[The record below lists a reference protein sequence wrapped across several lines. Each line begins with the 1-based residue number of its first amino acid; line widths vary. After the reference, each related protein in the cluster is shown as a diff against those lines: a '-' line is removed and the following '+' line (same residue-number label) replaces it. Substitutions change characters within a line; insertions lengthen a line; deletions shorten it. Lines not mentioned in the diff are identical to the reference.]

1 MKTEEARRRAEELA
15 SQLNYHNYRYYVLD
29 DPEIPDSEYDRMLR
43 ELQDI
48 EQACPELF
56 RTDSPTQ
63 RVGVAPAGKFDEVF
77 HLQPML
83 SLGNAFSEQELLDF
97 DRRARDG
104 LGLPKG
110 IQYCAEPK
118 LDGAAVNLLYEQ
130 GVLVRASTR
139 GDGARGEDVTL
150 NVRTIPTVP
159 LRLFGADYPESAEIR
174 GEVFMPLQGFAALND
189 RIDREGGKPFV
200 NPRNAAAGSLRQL
213 DSRVTAARPL
223 KMFAYGVGAWEGLSK
238 PDSHF
243 ELLKTLGR
251 WGFAISPDV
260 SLVTGPEGCLAYYR
274 QMQEA
279 RPNLPYEID
288 GVVFKVDSAAL
299 QDELGFV
306 ARAPRW
312 AIAYKFPSQEE
323 LTVIRD
329 VEFQVGRTGA
339 LTPVAR
345 LEPVFVGGVTVSNA
359 TLHNMDEIER
369 KDIRIGDT
377 VFVRRAGDVIPEVV
391 RVLTD
396 RRPSDAKLIQLPA
409 RCPVCHSEVERI
421 PGEAVARCV
430 GGLYCKAQ
438 RKEALVHFAS
448 RKAMDIEGLG
458 NKLVEQLVDADLVSS
473 PADIYDLSVEQLS
486 GLERMGAKSAENVV
500 AAIAKSKN
508 TSLPKLIFAL
518 GIREVGESTAK
529 ALARHLRSLEALIE
543 ADEESL
549 QNVPEVGP
557 IVAGNLVRFFS
568 EPHNREVI
576 SRLIAQGL
584 KWEEHSPIQV
594 NENQFTGKTVVITGT
609 LPNMSRDEARE
620 LLEAMGARVTASV
633 SKKTDFVLAGENPG
647 SKVDKA
653 RALGIKICSEQDLN
667 TSEGD
672 TNKQD

>member
-1 MKTEEARRRAEELA
+1 MEEARQRAQELA
-15 SQLNYHNYRYYVLD
+15 NQLNYHNYRYYVLD
-29 DPEIPDSEYDRMLR
+29 DPEIPDSEFDRLLR
-43 ELQDI
+43 ELLVI
-48 EQACPELF
+48 EQTFPELL
-56 RTDSPTQ
+56 RIDSPTQ
-63 RVGVAPAGKFDEVF
+63 RVGVAPAGKFEEAL

-83 SLGNAFSEQELLDF
+83 SLGNAFTEQELLDF
-97 DRRARDG
+97 DRRAGEG
-104 LGLPKG
+104 LGLAEV
-110 IQYCAEPK
+110 IQYSAEPK
-118 LDGAAVNLLYEQ
+118 LDGVAVNLLYEH

-159 LRLFGADYPESAEIR
+159 LRFFGAGYPTTVEIR
-174 GEVFMPLQGFAALND
+174 GEIFMPLQSFFSLNK
-189 RIDREGGKPFV
+189 RINSEGGKLFV

-223 KMFAYGVGAWEGLSK
+223 TMFAYGVGAWEGDSK

-243 ELLKTLGR
+243 ETLGALR
-251 WGFAISPDV
+251 KWGFAISPDV
-260 SLVTGPEGCLAYYR
+260 RLVTGAKGCQIYYR
-274 QMQEA
+274 QMQET

-288 GVVFKVDSAAL
+288 GVVFKVDSVAQ

-323 LTVIRD
+323 LTIIRD

-391 RVLTD
+391 RVLTE
-396 RRPSDAKLIQLPA
+396 RRPSDAELIQLPA
-409 RCPVCHSEVERI
+409 RCPVCQSEVERV
-421 PGEAVARCV
+421 PGEAIARCV

-448 RKAMDIEGLG
+448 RTALDIEGLG
-458 NKLVEQLVDADLVSS
+458 SKLAEQLVDVDLVNS
-473 PADIYDLSVEQLS
+473 PADIFDLSVEQLC
-486 GLERMGAKSAENVV
+486 GLERMGTKSAENLV
-500 AAIAKSKN
+500 AAIAKSKA
-508 TSLPKLIFAL
+508 TTLPKLVYSL
-518 GIREVGESTAK
+518 GIRGVGESTAK
-529 ALARHLRSLEALIE
+529 ALARYFRSLEALME
-543 ADEESL
+543 ANEESL
-549 QNVPEVGP
+549 QNVPDVGP
-557 IVAGNLVRFFS
+557 IVAGNLLRFFS

-576 SRLIAQGL
+576 SRLLAQGL
-584 KWEEHSPIQV
+584 KWKEMAQV
-594 NENQFTGKTVVITGT
+594 QADENPFAGKTVVITGT
-609 LPNMSRDEARE
+609 LAHMSRDEAKE
-620 LLEAMGARVTASV
+620 MLESMGARVTASV

-647 SKVDKA
+647 SKVERA
-653 RALGIKICSEQDLN
+653 RALGIAICSEDDLN
-667 TSEGD
+667 HLETKEP
-672 TNKQD
+672 N

>member
-1 MKTEEARRRAEELA
+1 MKAEEARRRAEELA

-29 DPEIPDSEYDRMLR
+29 DPDIPDSEYDRLLR
-43 ELQDI
+43 ELQSI
-48 EQACPELF
+48 ELAYPEVL
-56 RTDSPTQ
+56 RADSPTQ
-63 RVGVAPAGKFDEVF
+63 RVGVAPAGKFEEAL

-83 SLGNAFSEQELLDF
+83 SLGNAFTEQELLDF

-104 LGLPKG
+104 LGFSESL
-110 IQYCAEPK
+110 QYSAEPK
-118 LDGAAVNLLYEQ
+118 LDGAAVNLLYER

-150 NVRTIPTVP
+150 NVRTVPTVP
-159 LRLFGADYPESAEIR
+159 LRLFGADYPASVEIR
-174 GEVFMPLQGFAALND
+174 GEVFMPLQGFSALNE
-189 RIDREGGKPFV
+189 RIEREGGKPFV

-213 DSRVTAARPL
+213 DSRVTATRPL
-223 KMFAYGVGAWEGLSK
+223 TMFAYGVGAWEGQSK

-243 ELLKTLGR
+243 ELLEELGS
-251 WGFAISPDV
+251 WGFAISPDAR
-260 SLVTGPEGCLAYYR
+260 LVRGPEGCLAYYG

-299 QDELGFV
+299 QEELGFV

-391 RVLTD
+391 RVLTEK
-396 RRPSDAKLIQLPA
+396 RPKDAKLISLPTH
-409 RCPVCHSEVERI
+409 CPVCHSVVERI

-458 NKLVEQLVDADLVSS
+458 SKLVEQLVDADLVHS
-473 PADIYDLSVEQLS
+473 PADIFDLSVEQLGS
-486 GLERMGAKSAENVV
+486 LERMGPKSAENVV
-500 AAIAKSKN
+500 AAIARSKD
-508 TSLPKLIFAL
+508 TSLPKLIYAL

-529 ALARHLRSLEALIE
+529 ALARHFRSLE
-543 ADEESL
+543 
-549 QNVPEVGP
+549 
-557 IVAGNLVRFFS
+557 
-568 EPHNREVI
+568 
-576 SRLIAQGL
+576 GL
-584 KWEEHSPIQV
+584 ME
-594 NENQFTGKTVVITGT
+594 GK
-609 LPNMSRDEARE
+609 
-620 LLEAMGARVTASV
+620 
-633 SKKTDFVLAGENPG
+633 
-647 SKVDKA
+647 
-653 RALGIKICSEQDLN
+653 
-667 TSEGD
+667 
-672 TNKQD
+672 

>member
-1 MKTEEARRRAEELA
+1 MNMEEARQRAQELA
-15 SQLNYHNYRYYVLD
+15 NLLNYHNYRYYVLD
-29 DPEIPDSEYDRMLR
+29 DPEIPDPEFDRLLR
-43 ELQDI
+43 ELQNI
-48 EQACPELF
+48 EQTYPELL
-56 RTDSPTQ
+56 RIDSPTQ
-63 RVGVAPAGKFDEVF
+63 RVGVAPAGKFEEAV

-83 SLGNAFSEQELLDF
+83 SLGNAFTEQELLDF
-97 DRRARDG
+97 DRRTGEG
-104 LGLPKG
+104 LGFPG
-110 IQYCAEPK
+110 AIQYCAEPK
-118 LDGAAVNLLYEQ
+118 LDGVAVNLLYEN

-139 GDGARGEDVTL
+139 GDGAKGEDITL

-159 LRLFGADYPESAEIR
+159 LRLFGADYPTTVEIR
-174 GEVFMPLQGFAALND
+174 GEIFMPLQGFSTLNK
-189 RIDREGGKPFV
+189 RINSEGGKPFV

-223 KMFAYGVGAWEGLSK
+223 TMFTYGVGFWRGESK

-243 ELLKTLGR
+243 ATLSVLKG

-260 SLVTGPEGCLAYYR
+260 RLVTGAKGCLSYYR

-288 GVVFKVDSAAL
+288 GVVFKVDSVAK

-323 LTVIRD
+323 LTIIRD

-391 RVLTD
+391 RVLTE
-396 RRPSDAKLIQLPA
+396 RRPRDAELIQLPA
-409 RCPVCHSEVERI
+409 RCPVCQSEVERV
-421 PGEAVARCV
+421 PGEAIARCV

-448 RKAMDIEGLG
+448 RTALDIEGLG
-458 NKLVEQLVDADLVSS
+458 SKLVEQLVDTDLVNS
-473 PADIYDLSVEQLS
+473 PADIFDLSVEQLC
-486 GLERMGAKSAENVV
+486 GLERMGTKSAENLV
-500 AAIAKSKN
+500 AAIAKSK
-508 TSLPKLIFAL
+508 TTTLPKLIYSL
-518 GIREVGESTAK
+518 GIRGVGESTAK
-529 ALARHLRSLEALIE
+529 ALAVHFRNLEALME
-543 ADEESL
+543 ANEETL
-549 QNVPEVGP
+549 QIVPDVGP

-576 SRLIAQGL
+576 SRLVTQGL
-584 KWEEHSPIQV
+584 KWEEMEQAQASEKPLA
-594 NENQFTGKTVVITGT
+594 GKVVVITGT
-609 LPNMSRDEARE
+609 LANMSREEAKE
-620 LLEAMGARVTASV
+620 MLESMGARVTASV

-647 SKVDKA
+647 SKLDKA
-653 RALGIKICSEQDLN
+653 KALGIAIYSEDEINKL
-667 TSEGD
+667 GD
-672 TNKQD
+672 KGT

>member
-1 MKTEEARRRAEELA
+1 MNTEEARQRAQELA
-15 SQLNYHNYRYYVLD
+15 ARLNYHNYRYYVLD
-29 DPEIPDSEYDRMLR
+29 DPEIPDSEYDRLLR
-43 ELQDI
+43 ELQSI
-48 EQACPELF
+48 EQAYPELL

-63 RVGVAPAGKFDEVF
+63 RVGVAPAGKFEEAF

-104 LGLPKG
+104 LGLPEG

-118 LDGAAVNLLYEQ
+118 LDGAAVNLLYEH

-159 LRLFGADYPESAEIR
+159 LRFFGSGYPMTVEIR
-174 GEVFMPLQGFAALND
+174 GEIFMPLQGFSALNE
-189 RIDREGGKPFV
+189 RIVSEGGKPFV

-223 KMFAYGVGAWEGLSK
+223 TMFAYGIGAWEGSAK

-243 ELLKTLGR
+243 EMLEALGR
-251 WGFAISPDV
+251 WGFAISPDAR
-260 SLVTGPEGCLAYYR
+260 LVTGPDGCLAYYR
-274 QMQEA
+274 QMQKV

-288 GVVFKVDSAAL
+288 GVVFKVDSVGL
-299 QDELGFV
+299 QEELGFV

-312 AIAYKFPSQEE
+312 AIAYKFPAQEE

-369 KDIRIGDT
+369 KDIRVGDT

-391 RVLTD
+391 RVLTE
-396 RRPSDAKLIQLPA
+396 RRPGDARLIQLPTH
-409 RCPVCHSEVERI
+409 CPVCHSKVERI

-458 NKLVEQLVDADLVSS
+458 SKLVEQLVDANLVHS
-473 PADIYDLSVEQLS
+473 PADIFDLSVEQLS
-486 GLERMGAKSAENVV
+486 CLERMGTKSAENVV
-500 AAIAKSKN
+500 AAIAKSKD
-508 TSLPKLIFAL
+508 TSLPKLIYAL

-529 ALARHLRSLEALIE
+529 ALARHFRSLDALMEAN
-543 ADEESL
+543 EESL
-549 QNVPEVGP
+549 KMTPDVGP

-568 EPHNREVI
+568 EPRNREVI
-576 SRLIAQGL
+576 SRLVAQGL
-584 KWEEHSPIQV
+584 KWKEQAQV
-594 NENQFTGKTVVITGT
+594 PANENPFVGKTVVISGT
-609 LPNMSRDEARE
+609 LTNMSRDEARE
-620 LLEAMGARVTASV
+620 LLESMGARVTASV
-633 SKKTDFVLAGENPG
+633 SKKTDYVLAGENPG

-653 RALGIKICSEQDLN
+653 SALGIVILSE
-667 TSEGD
+667 EEFR
-672 TNKQD
+672 KKK